1 MARGDLFGGKLTRNQ
16 TNIKTIRADYPYIHA
31 WLRHLYW
38 TIPAF
43 KDSTEFTHI
52 KNHYTKSHTQINPFS
67 ITPLGPEPPILKLDE
82 EVAAVAYALERA
94 GRK

>member
-1 MARGDLFGGKLTRNQ
+1 
-16 TNIKTIRADYPYIHA
+16 TNLRTIRADYPYTHK

-43 KDSTEFTHI
+43 KDTTEFTHI

-82 EVAAVAYALERA
+82 EVPAVAWALKMV
-94 GRK
+94 GKK